1 MFPQFGATA
10 DTLSKASTLVFRIGT
25 DAHLYD
31 DPDDVSIAPLLDSKF
46 DSEKCEALKRLL
58 ALIAQG
64 FEVSNFFPQVVK
76 NVASQSLEVKKL
88 VYLYLLHYAQK
99 RPNEALLSINYFQKD
114 LGDPNPLVR
123 AWALRTMA
131 GIRLHVI
138 APLVLV
144 AAGKCARDPSVYVRK
159 CAANALP
166 KLHDLRLD
174 ENTAGIEEII
184 GILLNDHSP
193 CVVGAAAAAFSS
205 VCPNNLAL
213 IGRNYKRLCE
223 ILPDVEEWGKII
235 LIGILLRYIIA
246 RHGLVKESIM
256 FSLHSTENSQSEKDC
271 SDTNSALVEDNGD
284 MSGRYQSELA
294 NIVSR
299 CYIEGP
305 AEYLSRLSLM
315 NKDASECN
323 YARFT
328 SGKSNDDVKILLQC
342 TSPLLW
348 SNNSAVVLAAA
359 GVHWIMAPI
368 EDLKRIVKPLLFVL
382 RSSNASKYVVLC
394 NIQVFAKAIP
404 SLFSLYFE
412 DFFICSSDSYQIKA
426 LKLDILAYI
435 ATDSSISFILKEF
448 KDYIRDPD
456 RRFAADTVAG
466 IGICAQRLPEMANT
480 CLEFLLALTRQ
491 QLMTGEFGSVDG
503 EADILIQ
510 AIMSI
515 KSIIQQ
521 DPPGHEKVIIQ
532 LVRSLNSIKVP
543 AARAIIVWMVGEYNS
558 LGDLIPKMLATVL
571 KYLAWCFTSEELETK
586 LQICNTTVKVL
597 LHAKG
602 NDLLTIKKVLIY
614 VLELAKCDLNYD
626 IRDRAHFLRKILSTY
641 LDSRGLE
648 EETNCLAQ
656 HKDNSCVLAEYLFGG
671 QKKPMSHEPIDHRFY
686 LPGSLSQIVLHAAP
700 GYEPLPKPC
709 SLHCDGLRMNE
720 FGEGVTNGDPYV
732 TDNEDSESEFL
743 DEENASSYSSQH
755 SDMDSSGSGG
765 SEEAG
770 SASEGDENSHPLIQ
784 FSDVGNANEKKN
796 IASQSAS
803 DFGELLSNRALESW
817 LDEQPGFSSTNTSE
831 QSQVRRSSARISIGD
846 IGGQVKPKSYAL
858 LDPVNGNGLKVDYSF
873 SSEISSISPLFL
885 CIEVSFK
892 NCSKEI
898 VSDITLVDEESGK
911 GMDSVDQASGSR
923 ESSTIPENNEPNLVS
938 VEEIASLE
946 PGQAMTR
953 TIQVRFHHHL
963 LPLKLTLYCNGKR
976 HPVKLRPDIGYFVK
990 ALPMDVEAFTKKE
1003 SHLRG
1008 MFECVRRCTFTDH
1021 VKELDKDKGDNSL
1034 VEDKFLVICRNL
1046 ALKMLSSANLH
1057 LVSVDLPVAANL
1069 DDATGLCLRF
1079 SSKLLSTS
1087 APCLITITIE
1097 GRCSEPLEMSVK
1109 VNCEETVF
1117 GLNLLNRIV
1126 NVLVEP
1132 FHAHE

>member
-1 MFPQFGATA
+1 
-10 DTLSKASTLVFRIGT
+10 
-25 DAHLYD
+25 
-31 DPDDVSIAPLLDSKF
+31 
-46 DSEKCEALKRLL
+46 
-58 ALIAQG
+58 
-64 FEVSNFFPQVVK
+64 
-76 NVASQSLEVKKL
+76 
-88 VYLYLLHYAQK
+88 
-99 RPNEALLSINYFQKD
+99 
-114 LGDPNPLVR
+114 
-123 AWALRTMA
+123 
-131 GIRLHVI
+131 
-138 APLVLV
+138 
-144 AAGKCARDPSVYVRK
+144 
-159 CAANALP
+159 
-166 KLHDLRLD
+166 
-174 ENTAGIEEII
+174 
-184 GILLNDHSP
+184 
-193 CVVGAAAAAFSS
+193 
-205 VCPNNLAL
+205 
-213 IGRNYKRLCE
+213 
-223 ILPDVEEWGKII
+223 
-235 LIGILLRYIIA
+235 
-246 RHGLVKESIM
+246 
-256 FSLHSTENSQSEKDC
+256 
-271 SDTNSALVEDNGD
+271 
-284 MSGRYQSELA
+284 
-294 NIVSR
+294 
-299 CYIEGP
+299 
-305 AEYLSRLSLM
+305 
-315 NKDASECN
+315 
-323 YARFT
+323 
-328 SGKSNDDVKILLQC
+328 
-342 TSPLLW
+342 
-348 SNNSAVVLAAA
+348 
-359 GVHWIMAPI
+359 
-368 EDLKRIVKPLLFVL
+368 
-382 RSSNASKYVVLC
+382 
-394 NIQVFAKAIP
+394 
-404 SLFSLYFE
+404 
-412 DFFICSSDSYQIKA
+412 
-426 LKLDILAYI
+426 
-435 ATDSSISFILKEF
+435 
-448 KDYIRDPD
+448 
-456 RRFAADTVAG
+456 
-466 IGICAQRLPEMANT
+466 
-480 CLEFLLALTRQ
+480 
-491 QLMTGEFGSVDG
+491 
-503 EADILIQ
+503 
-510 AIMSI
+510 
-515 KSIIQQ
+515 
-521 DPPGHEKVIIQ
+521 
-532 LVRSLNSIKVP
+532 
-543 AARAIIVWMVGEYNS
+543 
-558 LGDLIPKMLATVL
+558 
-571 KYLAWCFTSEELETK
+571 
-586 LQICNTTVKVL
+586 
-597 LHAKG
+597 
-602 NDLLTIKKVLIY
+602 
-614 VLELAKCDLNYD
+614 
-626 IRDRAHFLRKILSTY
+626 
-641 LDSRGLE
+641 
-648 EETNCLAQ
+648 
-656 HKDNSCVLAEYLFGG
+656 
-671 QKKPMSHEPIDHRFY
+671 MSHEPIDHRFY